1 MKEIIIKKTV
11 FEFGELSEKAK
22 EKAKMDFL
30 SNEIIQQDII
40 NFMLD
45 NFEVEVKKFEDRYT
59 TLELQYDFSCCQGSG
74 LNIYGSIGAKDVYM
88 LAKNAKIFT
97 NEELNRFAFY
107 SNYLPELRL
116 SENRDYSYS
125 FKDIDRKNLNIEN
138 DLIFESEYAP
148 SISNNKIDV
157 GIEDLML
164 SDIDLI
170 SRIYQYIFNYFVDW
184 EGELYKSTL
193 NNLTAA
199 PDNPT
204 MADLSNLNSWYYYAD
219 GSLATDIL

>member
-22 EKAKMDFL
+22 EKAKNDYL
-30 SNEIIQQDII
+30 YNEIIQQDTI

-45 NFEVEVKKFEDRYT
+45 NFEGEVEKFEDGYT
-59 TLELQYDFSCCQGSG
+59 ILEVQYDFSCCQGSG

-138 DLIFESEYAP
+138 DLIFDSEYAP

-170 SRIYQYIFNYFVDW
+170 NRIYEYIFNYFVDW
-184 EGELYKSTL
+184 EGELYKNTL

-204 MADLSNLNSWYYYAD
+204 MEDLSNLNNWYYYAD

>member
-11 FEFGELSEKAK
+11 FEFGELSERAK
-22 EKAKMDFL
+22 EKAKGDYICD
-30 SNEIIQQDII
+30 EIIQQDTID
-40 NFMLD
+40 FMLD
-45 NFEVEVKKFEDRYT
+45 EFDNEVKKFEDRFT
-59 TLELQYDFSCCQGSG
+59 ELEIQYDFSCCQGSG
-74 LNIYGSIGAKDVYM
+74 LNIYGSIGAGDVYT

-97 NEELNRFAFY
+97 SEELNRFAFY

-138 DLIFESEYAP
+138 DLIFDSEYAP

-157 GIEDLML
+157 SIEDLML

-170 SRIYQYIFNYFVDW
+170 NRIYQYIFNYFVDW
-184 EGELYKSTL
+184 ESKIYEDTL
-193 NNLTAA
+193 NNLTTV
-199 PDNPT
+199 PDDAT
-204 MADLSNLNSWYYYAD
+204 MADLSNCNNWYYYAD

>member
-22 EKAKMDFL
+22 EKAKGDYIYD
-30 SNEIIQQDII
+30 EIIQQDII
-40 NFMLD
+40 DFMLD
-45 NFEVEVKKFEDRYT
+45 GFDNEVKKFEDRFT
-59 TLELQYDFSCCQGSG
+59 ELEIQYDFSCCQGSG
-74 LNIYGSIGAKDVYM
+74 LNIYGSIGAGDVYT

-107 SNYLPELRL
+107 SNYLPKLRL

-138 DLIFESEYAP
+138 DLIFDSEYAL
-148 SISNNKIDV
+148 SISNNKIDG

-164 SDIDLI
+164 LDIDLI
-170 SRIYQYIFNYFVDW
+170 NRVYQYVFDYFAGW
-184 EGELYKSTL
+184 ECELYESTL
-193 NNLTAA
+193 NDLMTV
-199 PDNPT
+199 PDDAT
-204 MADLSNLNSWYYYAD
+204 MAELSNNNDWYYYAD
-219 GSLATDIL
+219 GSLATDVL